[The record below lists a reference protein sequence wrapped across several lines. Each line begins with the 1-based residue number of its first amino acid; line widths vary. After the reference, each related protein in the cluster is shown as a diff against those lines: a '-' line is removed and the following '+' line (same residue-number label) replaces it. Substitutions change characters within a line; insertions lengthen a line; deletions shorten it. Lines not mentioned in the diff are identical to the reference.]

1 MADNIKWNVLLS
13 SNNKA
18 IGEVA
23 NVKGGIFD
31 IYIYPEYY
39 SNVTIGNIIV
49 INAEKFKLLGIVLK
63 LAHETRLGSFTPLR
77 KSRNEINQIY
87 PDLERYHS
95 FVSTIVYTSHLDLT
109 SEKSEIIHRRAG
121 MPKLHDLAFTVQE
134 NDLLDT
140 FFKPNGLWNFSFLK
154 YYIKE
159 GASIIEVNDLLYCHK
174 GYIKS
179 KINQDK
185 KSFYKA
191 FIKALIEAEVEDIAT
206 YMEVLEEVLR

>member
-1 MADNIKWNVLLS
+1 MANSIAWHALLS
-13 SNNKA
+13 SNDKA

-31 IYIYPEYY
+31 IYIYPEFYPNI
-39 SNVTIGNIIV
+39 NVGNIIV

-77 KSRNEINQIY
+77 KSRNEINQTY

-95 FVSTIVYTSHLDLT
+95 FVSTIVYTSHLNLT
-109 SEKSEIIHRRAG
+109 SEKPEIFHRRAG
-121 MPKLHDLAFTVQE
+121 MPKLHDLAFIVKE

-140 FFKPNGLWNFSFLK
+140 FFKPNGLWDFSFLK

-159 GASIIEVNDLLYCHK
+159 GASIIEVNDLLYYHK
-174 GYIKS
+174 DYIKS

-191 FIKALIEAEVEDIAT
+191 FIKALIEAEIEDIAT
-206 YMEVLEEVLR
+206 YMEILEEVLK